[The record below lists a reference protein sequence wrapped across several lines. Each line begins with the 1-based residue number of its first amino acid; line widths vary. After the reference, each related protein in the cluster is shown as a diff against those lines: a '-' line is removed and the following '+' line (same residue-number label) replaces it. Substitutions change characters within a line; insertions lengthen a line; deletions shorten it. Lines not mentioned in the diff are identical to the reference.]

1 MLSWWTNIVQ
11 YSIVQYS
18 IIEYISSEGVV
29 IWSLNR
35 EVFHRDFHVHTV
47 NSVVRLEDKYFSVI
61 SFNIGKVVTDTRKN
75 SLTDPITEDRPSI
88 GPVLKKMLPMKSC
101 FPYSTNFSRGSENVT
116 HIQTENRKNRGP
128 SYRQHCS
135 AEVVGGAVKYL

>member
-88 GPVLKKMLPMKSC
+88 GPVLKKNVAYEKL
-101 FPYSTNFSRGSENVT
+101 FSLFN
-116 HIQTENRKNRGP
+116 QF
-128 SYRQHCS
+128 
-135 AEVVGGAVKYL
+135 L